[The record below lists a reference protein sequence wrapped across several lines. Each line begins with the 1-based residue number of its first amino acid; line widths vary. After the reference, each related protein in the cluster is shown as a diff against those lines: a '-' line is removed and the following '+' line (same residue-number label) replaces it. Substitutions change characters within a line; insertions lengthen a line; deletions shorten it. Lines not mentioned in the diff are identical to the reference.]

1 MWHAYFVNINYY
13 PYRKPK
19 ETRTPLSPLY
29 TITYVI
35 FLCNYV
41 PIMKHN
47 NIDNQIAFHTLSMT

>member
-1 MWHAYFVNINYY
+1 MWHEYFVNINYY

-19 ETRTPLSPLY
+19 ETRPPLSPLY

-47 NIDNQIAFHTLSMT
+47 NIASHTLSMT

>member
-29 TITYVI
+29 TITCVI

-41 PIMKHN
+41 RIMKHN
-47 NIDNQIAFHTLSMT
+47 NIASHTLSMT